1 MPLLATKPWRTCTG
15 PPHGPRGHR
24 PDPAPEHQRQER
36 GNCRPTH
43 HSTRAPGDPMLA
55 PKKNQDGL
63 EVQPTAPSWPRSH
76 LALTPACEST
86 GGTATAP
93 RSCCPGF
100 HLHGAPRTSGT
111 TATASF
117 RESPSTVPCP
127 SQDPS
132 ALLPL
137 VPTCQMGPPP
147 MAMTV
152 MVLRVMTTVLVTVV
166 TMSLQF
172 TENLP

>member
-43 HSTRAPGDPMLA
+43 HSTRAPGDPMSA

-63 EVQPTAPSWPRSH
+63 EVQPTAPSWPRSN

-93 RSCCPGF
+93 GSCCPGF
-100 HLHGAPRTSGT
+100 HLHGRPSHFRHRSDCPLQREPVHGALPIPGPQRPPATRAHLPDGTAPDGDDSDGAEGDDDGVGGDSG
-111 TATASF
+111 
-117 RESPSTVPCP
+117 
-127 SQDPS
+127 DD
-132 ALLPL
+132 
-137 VPTCQMGPPP
+137 
-147 MAMTV
+147 
-152 MVLRVMTTVLVTVV
+152 VV
-166 TMSLQF
+166 TIH
-172 TENLP
+172 